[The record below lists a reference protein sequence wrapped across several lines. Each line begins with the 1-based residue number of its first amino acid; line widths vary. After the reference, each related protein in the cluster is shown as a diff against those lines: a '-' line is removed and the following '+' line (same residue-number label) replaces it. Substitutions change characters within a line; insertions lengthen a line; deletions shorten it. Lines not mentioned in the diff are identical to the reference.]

1 MTFEVDAEH
10 VPDFALVPVGV
21 RPDTGHGRDAQVF
34 FGQGHLDHHVAVT
47 FQRHQVIEDGEV
59 RTRWQALTLGAQT
72 FVHTV
77 QVIEHDVGFWQVA
90 QEGQYFDQFC
100 AGNPKHRHAG
110 ARGLGGERLGAKTGV
125 EFDNH
130 ILVVSLVRRDVQSG
144 ACSHGFLSLSVNVK
158 NEASVSFY

>member
-10 VPDFALVPVGV
+10 VPDFTLVPVGV
-21 RPDTGHGRDAQVF
+21 RPDTGHGRDTQVF
-34 FGQGHLDHHVAVT
+34 LGQGHLDHHVAVT

-59 RTRWQALTLGAQT
+59 CTRWQALTLGTQT

-100 AGNPKHRHAG
+100 AANPKHRHAG
-110 ARGLGGERLGAKTGV
+110 ARGLGGERLRAKTGI

-158 NEASVSFY
+158 NEASDSFY